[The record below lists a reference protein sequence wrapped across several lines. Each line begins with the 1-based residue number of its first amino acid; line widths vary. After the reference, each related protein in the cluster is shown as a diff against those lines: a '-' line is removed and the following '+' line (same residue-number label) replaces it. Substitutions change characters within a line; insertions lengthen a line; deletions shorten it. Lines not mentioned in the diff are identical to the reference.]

1 MPTFRTHDKQGNM
14 IPSNLKLLRA
24 ADFYSFIAGSAFV
37 AIALIL
43 GWDRASNLVAHLL
56 GGQDFPGHLRTA
68 ASFLAITSFAVNQ
81 FVRFKLAQSRS
92 DFHES
97 LRSRFNP

>member
-1 MPTFRTHDKQGNM
+1 MPTFRTHDKQGNV

-43 GWDRASNLVAHLL
+43 GWDRASDLVAQLL
-56 GGQDFPGHLRTA
+56 GGQDFPGYLRTA
-68 ASFLAITSFAVNQ
+68 AGFLAITSFAVNQ
-81 FVRFKLAQSRS
+81 FVRFKLSMSRAA
-92 DFHES
+92 FLES
-97 LRSRFNP
+97 LGRFNR